1 MHVGRWHWR
10 VVLMV
15 STSMHSMMRLLLL
28 LLMVLLMVLLMMM
41 VLYHRWRHIRLVI
54 GLMLHQRVWCRVAIA
69 VTMVRAVRLLLLL
82 MIKVARM
89 LYRTL
94 PHLL

>member
-1 MHVGRWHWR
+1 MGRWHWR

-15 STSMHSMMRLLLL
+15 MGTSMHSMMRLLLL
-28 LLMVLLMVLLMMM
+28 LLMVLLMVLMMM

-54 GLMLHQRVWCRVAIA
+54 GLVLHQRVWCRVAIA